1 MVSTWNENAAR
12 YLLAT
17 TICPRCDAEL
27 GGTPVCASCSADL
40 GGPEGASVWRASK
53 RAADAVL
60 ERQRLVAE
68 LPTAR
73 AAVVAAV
80 AAAGPRV
87 TAPAAA
93 SGSSPSTR
101 ADAAAPTGGETPAE
115 PPETS
120 QVSVQSVLAVAGA
133 ALFAVAAIV
142 FAFLNP
148 DVGFGVRTMVIA
160 VVTVLFLTGAWMLRR
175 RGVQFSAEA
184 IGALGVVFLVLDV
197 WAFSEIAPAA
207 MSSWIFAGIGTLL
220 ASIAMLVVAWRAR
233 IRTWLWASLIGLA
246 VVPALFGY
254 PGGAWSTAW
263 GHVGVVAVALA
274 AHEVVRRAVGR
285 FESRLRADRDML
297 TGLQLGA
304 TVVVLAQLAF
314 LPSEPTLPSGSWSS
328 AMLARAAIL
337 LALAVLASLST
348 RNHMP
353 RLWSFAAGALG
364 VAALAVLPL
373 AMPGVDFAWLT
384 MLVPLAAAVGVG
396 TSGLVRARGILHA
409 RAAQA
414 GALTVG
420 LGVALPAVMLAL
432 VSLSAVVQ
440 EFATVGLAPFSLRT
454 VATSSDALPVVPS
467 LAGVLG
473 LFAASLGV
481 AALAVAARRVSPPE
495 TRYGFPVGALGL
507 ALWLGATG
515 ALALIAWTGLVPLAR
530 AGIGIAAAVLASA
543 AVLVPWSRFTRARR
557 SIRSPF
563 IVFGHLAL
571 VETAL
576 ITWTEPAITVPV
588 GAVIVAAIL
597 VLARSVPAGARAV
610 HIAIAYAYA
619 LIVFAT
625 ALDQAGA
632 VTIAVLCLTTTLA
645 ALSALAATLVQRMD
659 ARSWYAILIVTA
671 VPFLIGV
678 ASVLSERSGWT
689 ALSTGVTFLL
699 ALALVLTRRPGLNR
713 LVRSAAAAM
722 LVPALSVVVVCLGA
736 EFLEVSGSPVTL
748 PVIAVIVA
756 VALPATKVIEAAL
769 VRHGLGVGD
778 AASARRWIEIS
789 SLVTGAIA
797 VLLAVV
803 REAAG
808 LGTTIAVLVII
819 GLGAAATSV
828 FAGRRYGWPLAGA
841 SWTGALWCI
850 WAMLGV
856 DVVEPYTLP
865 PALGAVV
872 VAAIL
877 VVRGGRGV
885 PLFASGLALALI
897 PSLIMLGAWGSATFA
912 WRTAALLAASVVL
925 LALGWALTR
934 RGAGRSRGERMLRV
948 PVLAGALVAASAGP
962 VQAVRYGLER
972 DPLDVVDPVFL
983 MSTVLGLTLAGV
995 AIAVASASLFRRGAR
1010 VALDRSVLERWL
1022 LGSRW
1027 LYAPALVFLVVGP
1040 IAAIRRDWFAIFTLW
1055 GLMALLLGVALVM
1068 VARART
1074 TKPLP
1079 PPFWF
1084 VYALAWVTGVA
1095 GWGQRDLRVE
1105 VFSLPLGLTVLAA
1118 GIVAMRAT
1126 SLPTRAT
1133 LGSWPLG
1140 FTGSWRLLAPGIVL
1154 TLLPSVLATGTD
1166 PQLYRPILVI
1176 ALALVAILV
1185 GSSRKLAAPFILG
1198 LAVLPIENIVVF
1210 SAQVDRAVGAMPW
1223 WITLS
1228 TAGAVL
1234 LAIAVGSERRTNQGR
1249 GVAARLRELE

>member
-1 MVSTWNENAAR
+1 MVSEWNENAVR

-27 GGTPVCASCSADL
+27 DTQVCGACSADL
-40 GGPEGASVWRASK
+40 SGPEGTVLWRASR

-60 ERQRLVAE
+60 ERQRLIAE
-68 LPTAR
+68 LPTVR
-73 AAVVAAV
+73 ASVVAAAV
-80 AAAGPRV
+80 TAGPRP
-87 TAPAAA
+87 TAPTAAA
-93 SGSSPSTR
+93 TSAT
-101 ADAAAPTGGETPAE
+101 

-120 QVSVQSVLAVAGA
+120 PVSVQSVLAVAGA

-148 DVGFGVRTMVIA
+148 DVGFGVRTTVIA
-160 VVTVLFLTGAWMLRR
+160 IVTVLFLAGAWMLRR
-175 RGVQFSAEA
+175 RGVRFSAEA
-184 IGALGVVFLVLDV
+184 IGALGLVFLVLDV
-197 WAFSEIAPAA
+197 WALSEIAPAA
-207 MSSWIFAGIGTLL
+207 VDGWIFAGIGTLL
-220 ASIAMLVVAWRAR
+220 ASLTMLVVAWRAR

-246 VVPALFGY
+246 VVPAFFGY
-254 PGGAWSTAW
+254 AGDAWSTAW

-274 AHEVVRRAVGR
+274 AHEVVRRAAGR
-285 FESRLRADRDML
+285 FESGLRADRDTL

-304 TVVVLAQLAF
+304 TFVVLAQLAF
-314 LPSEPTLPSGSWSS
+314 LPAAPALPGWWSS
-328 AMLARAAIL
+328 AVLERAAIL
-337 LALAVLASLST
+337 VALAVLASLSA
-348 RNHMP
+348 RNHVP
-353 RLWSFAAGALG
+353 RVWSFAAGALG
-364 VAALAVLPL
+364 VAALAILPL
-373 AMPGVDFAWLT
+373 AIPGVDPAWLA
-384 MLVPLAAAVGVG
+384 MLVPLAAAIGVG
-396 TSGLVRARGILHA
+396 ASGLAGARGPLHA
-409 RAAQA
+409 RAAQS

-420 LGVALPAVMLAL
+420 LGVALPAVIMAL
-432 VSLSAVVQ
+432 VNVGAVVQ
-440 EFATVGLAPFSLRT
+440 EFRT
-454 VATSSDALPVVPS
+454 VAIAPYSTRIMETGSTALPFAPS
-467 LAGVLG
+467 LAAVLG

-481 AALAVAARRVSPPE
+481 AALAAATRRTSPPE
-495 TRYGFPVGALGL
+495 TRTGFPVGALGL
-507 ALWLGATG
+507 ALWLGASG

-530 AGIGIAAAVLASA
+530 AGAGVAVAVLACA

-563 IVFGHLAL
+563 IVLAHAAL
-571 VETAL
+571 VEAAL
-576 ITWTEPAITVPV
+576 ITWTAPAITVPV
-588 GAVIVAAIL
+588 GVVIVAATL
-597 VLARSVPAGARAV
+597 ALARTVPAGARPV
-610 HIAIAYAYA
+610 HVAIAYAYA
-619 LIVFAT
+619 LLLFAT
-625 ALDQAGA
+625 ALDQAG
-632 VTIAVLCLTTTLA
+632 VTTIAVLCLTTTLA
-645 ALSALAATLVQRMD
+645 SLSALATTLVRQVG

-722 LVPALSVVVVCLGA
+722 LVPALAVVVICLGA
-736 EFLEVSGSPVTL
+736 QFLDVSGSPVTL

-756 VALPATKVIEAAL
+756 SALPSTRFIGAAL
-769 VRHGLGVGD
+769 VRHGLGADD
-778 AASARRWIEIS
+778 AASVRRWIEIS

-808 LGTTIAVLVII
+808 LGTTISVLVII

-828 FAGRRYGWPLAGA
+828 FADRRYGWPLAGA
-841 SWTGALWCI
+841 SWTGALWCV

-877 VVRGGRGV
+877 VARGGRGV
-885 PLFASGLALALI
+885 ALFASGLAVALL

-912 WRTAALLAASVVL
+912 WRTPALLAASVVL
-925 LALGWALTR
+925 LAAGWALGR
-934 RGAGRSRGERMLRV
+934 RGADVSRAERMLRA
-948 PVLAGALVAASAGP
+948 PVLASALVAASAGP
-962 VQAVRYGLER
+962 IQAVRYGLER
-972 DPLDVVDPVFL
+972 DPLDVAAPGFL

-995 AIAVASASLFRRGAR
+995 AIAVASASLLRSGAR
-1010 VALDRSVLERWL
+1010 AVVDRSVLERWL

-1055 GLMALLLGVALVM
+1055 GLMALLLGVALVT

-1074 TKPLP
+1074 TKPLM

-1118 GIVAMRAT
+1118 GIIAMRPI

-1133 LGSWPLG
+1133 LGSWPIG

-1176 ALALVAILV
+1176 ALALAAILV
-1185 GSSRKLAAPFILG
+1185 GSARKLAAPFILG

-1210 SAQVDRAVGAMPW
+1210 SAQVDRTVGAMPW